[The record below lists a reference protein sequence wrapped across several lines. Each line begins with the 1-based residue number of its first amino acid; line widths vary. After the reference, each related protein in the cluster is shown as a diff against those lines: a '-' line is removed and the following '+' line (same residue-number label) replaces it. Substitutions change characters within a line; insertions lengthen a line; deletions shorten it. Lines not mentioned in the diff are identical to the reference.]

1 MQEKQKGSIPHLS
14 QLKELQ
20 SLHTVLFVHAVIL
33 FFFQMFAERE
43 GHSATTLKVNMN
55 ASKYNNCRIAKDGE
69 TPNVNLSIGLGSP
82 ASPELYEGVL

>member
-1 MQEKQKGSIPHLS
+1 
-14 QLKELQ
+14 
-20 SLHTVLFVHAVIL
+20 
-33 FFFQMFAERE
+33 MFAERE

-55 ASKYNNCRIAKDGE
+55 ASKYNNSRIAKDGE